1 MPKPERF
8 KKGSSFLNAD
18 SSNEEEAIASIGKFS
33 LYRDSSKSS
42 LPFLLVLVCISFFIY
57 KSSLLNNF
65 SYDDLSVV
73 VENYYIKSFF
83 YLPSV
88 FDLSYFARFGEESY
102 RPIVTLTYFADFF
115 LWGLSPEGFH
125 FTNIV
130 LHLSVSILIFVL
142 FRRIFSDNL
151 WILFASILFAAH
163 PLTTEAVNAVGFREE
178 LLTTFFGL
186 GALLFFWNSLKTSS
200 EFIQRIWINQ
210 WLSIVFF
217 FLAMLSKENGMVL
230 LLIFPAIF
238 LLANYVNKLE
248 LRKNEIQFGLFLTIA
263 FLGYVFLRFI
273 WFKNPNPNLITP
285 TDIWTRA
292 LTGISISGYYLKLL
306 FFPFPLTA
314 AYIFPKAVGWG
325 IVRSLL
331 SLGVFAGISYGIWRS
346 CNRKLLF
353 GWFWF
358 LIALVPTMNI
368 YPIANPIA
376 ERYLYFPLVGGVLV
390 ISECFRLVLE
400 RWNANFPKLTVYIG
414 VLILCAFSIMV
425 SHRNLDWKNS
435 GSLWLQATKV
445 SPMSSRALNG
455 LGIFHMERKDPLR
468 AILTFKRALDINPK
482 NVEAYSNLG
491 LVYHGEHRFKQAEE
505 VLAKALKLS
514 PRNHDT
520 LTNLASAKIELK
532 KYEEASELLARS
544 IQLEPFSVE
553 VHIASGLL
561 NVRLGK
567 PKSGLAFFLRAAEI
581 RPDFNEPWNNIGALY
596 GELGQYNKSVEALKM
611 AVQIDPKDGNSNI
624 NLAVALYLLKDYEN
638 AKKYAKISYSLGK
651 TLPGFLSTLLNQKAG
666 S

>member
-8 KKGSSFLNAD
+8 KEDSNFLHAD
-18 SSNEEEAIASIGKFS
+18 SSKQEKALASTG
-33 LYRDSSKSS
+33 KSS
-42 LPFLLVLVCISFFIY
+42 LPFLLVLVCFSFFIY
-57 KSSLLNNF
+57 KSSLSNEF

-73 VENYYIKSFF
+73 VENYYIKSFS
-83 YLPSV
+83 YLSSV

-102 RPIVTLTYFADFF
+102 RPVVTLTYFADFF

-125 FTNIV
+125 LTNII
-130 LHLSVSILIFVL
+130 LHLGVSVLVFAL
-142 FRRIFSDNL
+142 FRRFFNDAF
-151 WILFASILFAAH
+151 WALFASVFFAVH

-186 GALLFFWNSLKTSS
+186 GALLFFWNSLQISS
-200 EFIQRIWINQ
+200 EYLQRIWMNQ
-210 WLSIVFF
+210 WFSIVFF
-217 FLAMLSKENGMVL
+217 VLAMLSKENGMVL
-230 LLIFPAIF
+230 LFIFPAIF
-238 LLANYVNKLE
+238 LLANSANKIE

-273 WFKNPNPNLITP
+273 WFENPNPTP
-285 TDIWTRA
+285 VALTDIWTRA

-314 AYIFPKAVGWG
+314 AYVFPQAVGWE
-325 IVRSLL
+325 IARSLL
-331 SLGVFAGISYGIWRS
+331 SLGLFAGISFGVWRS

-400 RWNANFPKLTVYIG
+400 RWSANFPNLTIYIG

-425 SHRNLDWKNS
+425 SRRNIDWKNS

-455 LGIFHMERKDPLR
+455 LGIFYMEEKDPLR
-468 AILTFKRALDINPK
+468 AILTFKRALEINPE
-482 NVEAYSNLG
+482 NVKAYSNLG
-491 LVYHGEHRFKQAEE
+491 LVYHGERLFKQAEE
-505 VLAKALKLS
+505 VLTKALELS
-514 PRNHDT
+514 PRNHDA

-544 IQLEPFSVE
+544 IKLEPFAVE

-567 PKSGLAFFLRAAEI
+567 PKSGLAFFLKAAEI
-581 RPDFNEPWNNIGALY
+581 RPDINEPWNNIGALY
-596 GELGQYNKSVEALKM
+596 GEMGQYDKSVEALKM
-611 AVQIDPKDGNSNI
+611 AVQVDPKDENSNL
-624 NLAVALYLLKDYEN
+624 NLAVAFYLLKDYEN

-651 TLPGFLSTLLNQKAG
+651 TLPVFLSTLLNQKAG